1 MYILVEPITTQPTE
15 PPTEPTSTEPVST
28 TTKEPPVL
36 ENWAIA
42 VIACGAAVL
51 LFIIVMICILV
62 SKAKSFYSL
71 KHGFRYNTVIVWL
84 PNFITAKFYIGII
97 RK

>member
-1 MYILVEPITTQPTE
+1 MFEILKHLQHYSYILVEPITTQPTE

-62 SKAKSFYSL
+62 RKAKSL
-71 KHGFRYNTVIVWL
+71 INT
-84 PNFITAKFYIGII
+84 T
-97 RK
+97 R